1 MIKLLSASIAA
12 TTLLAVGLYVLGTE
26 TEVMARASQVVAKG
40 DRLNNRPI
48 ETMCGDW
55 PYYHHACLRDPR
67 NSDGRA
73 RKARIVSRTKHRHPT
88 FLGLLSN

>member
-1 MIKLLSASIAA
+1 MIKLLSVSIAA
-12 TTLLAVGLYVLGTE
+12 TTLLAVALYVLGTE
-26 TEVMARASQVVAKG
+26 TGVMARTSQVAAKG
-40 DRLNNRPI
+40 DRLDNRPI

-73 RKARIVSRTKHRHPT
+73 RKARIVSLTKRRHPT
-88 FLGLLSN
+88 FLSFLSN

>member
-12 TTLLAVGLYVLGTE
+12 TTLLAVALYVLGTE
-26 TEVMARASQVVAKG
+26 TELMARTSQVAAKG
-40 DRLNNRPI
+40 DRLDNQPM

-55 PYYHHACLRDPR
+55 PYYHHACLHDPR

-73 RKARIVSRTKHRHPT
+73 RKVRIASRTKHRHPT
-88 FLGLLSN
+88 FLSLLSN